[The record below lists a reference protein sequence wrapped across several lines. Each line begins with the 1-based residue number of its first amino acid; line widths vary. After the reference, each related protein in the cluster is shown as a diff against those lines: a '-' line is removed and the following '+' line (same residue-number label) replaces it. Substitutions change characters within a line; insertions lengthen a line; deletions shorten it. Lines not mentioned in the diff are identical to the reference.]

1 MGAHMSSR
9 VNTGDKVRLRGF
21 QPMST
26 MEHYEGAT
34 GTVVDIEANR
44 NMGDV
49 IFVQLDNETDKVI
62 QTRRQFC
69 EKE

>member
-1 MGAHMSSR
+1 MR
-9 VNTGDKVRLRGF
+9 VNKGDNIRLSGF

-26 MEHYEGAT
+26 MEHYEGAN
-34 GTVVDIEANR
+34 GIVIDIETNT

-49 IFVQLDNETDKVI
+49 MFIQLTDGTDRII

-69 EKE
+69 EKQ

>member
-1 MGAHMSSR
+1 MR
-9 VNTGDKVRLRGF
+9 VNKGDKVQLRGF

-34 GTVVDIEANR
+34 GVIVDIESNG
-44 NMGDV
+44 NLGDV
-49 IFVQLDNETDKVI
+49 IFVQLDKGDKII

>member
-1 MGAHMSSR
+1 MR
-9 VNTGDKVRLRGF
+9 VNKGDKVQLRGF

-26 MEHYEGAT
+26 MEHYEGSC
-34 GTVVDIEANR
+34 GVVVDIEPNS

-49 IFVQLDNETDKVI
+49 VFVQLTDGTDRIV